1 MTWRKGNIVFIFGAV
16 FPAAIHFCSF
26 KVRLRTCTL
35 LSLPAIPLLPPV
47 TTHLTRGLP
56 FDMQIDALCSKQTL
70 GANIFHTALSAVTI
84 EDGAALLAPS
94 TTWLTLRKNTPT
106 NLGLQFQLLFS
117 IILSSVFAVVPVGS
131 FLFWFR
137 PATAAGSRRLCL
149 SFASCPPSWRCLMSG
164 SEGSWS
170 RVKSGVV
177 TSLYANAFS
186 YINTQFVKGINILR
200 TDYTNYSLI
209 IHPFFENGL

>member
-106 NLGLQFQLLFS
+106 NAAISALIQHNSELCFCS
-117 IILSSVFAVVPVGS
+117 RSSRILSILVPSCYSSRIKAAVLELRFMPTIVEMFDV
-131 FLFWFR
+131 WI
-137 PATAAGSRRLCL
+137 RRELV
-149 SFASCPPSWRCLMSG
+149 SCEIWSG
-164 SEGSWS
+164 HIS
-170 RVKSGVV
+170 
-177 TSLYANAFS
+177 
-186 YINTQFVKGINILR
+186 IC
-200 TDYTNYSLI
+200 
-209 IHPFFENGL
+209 